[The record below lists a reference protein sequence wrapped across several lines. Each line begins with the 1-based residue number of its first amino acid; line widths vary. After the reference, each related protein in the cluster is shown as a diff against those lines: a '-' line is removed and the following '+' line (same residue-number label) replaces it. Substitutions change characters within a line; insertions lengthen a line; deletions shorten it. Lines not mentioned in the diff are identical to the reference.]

1 MRWVCWR
8 NGWGDRRDGSAPVMG
23 RSWAGDWAVRTGWRW
38 RKKREDEE
46 SGGRRKKEVKPER
59 ENGKCLLMRE
69 ERESVI
75 KNSFFFL
82 HVSYSAHLKIDVH
95 CS

>member
-1 MRWVCWR
+1 
-8 NGWGDRRDGSAPVMG
+8 MG
-23 RSWAGDWAVRTGWRW
+23 NVY
-38 RKKREDEE
+38 
-46 SGGRRKKEVKPER
+46 
-59 ENGKCLLMRE
+59 LMRE

>member
-1 MRWVCWR
+1 
-8 NGWGDRRDGSAPVMG
+8 MG
-23 RSWAGDWAVRTGWRW
+23 RSCAGGWVVRTGWRW

-59 ENGKCLLMRE
+59 ENGKCLFNETR

-75 KNSFFFL
+75 KNSFFF
-82 HVSYSAHLKIDVH
+82 YM
-95 CS
+95 

>member
-1 MRWVCWR
+1 
-8 NGWGDRRDGSAPVMG
+8 MG

-75 KNSFFFL
+75 KNSFF
-82 HVSYSAHLKIDVH
+82 YM
-95 CS
+95 

>member
-1 MRWVCWR
+1 M
-8 NGWGDRRDGSAPVMG
+8 
-23 RSWAGDWAVRTGWRW
+23 RTGWRW

-59 ENGKCLLMRE
+59 ENEKCIFNERR

-82 HVSYSAHLKIDVH
+82 HESYSTHLKIDVY
-95 CS
+95 CSSGAKSFRFSSTAA

>member
-1 MRWVCWR
+1 MGLLAEWVGRSARWV
-8 NGWGDRRDGSAPVMG
+8 GAGDGSKLG
-23 RSWAGDWAVRTGWRW
+23 WRLAVRTGWRW

-59 ENGKCLLMRE
+59 ENGKCLFNETR

-75 KNSFFFL
+75 KNSFFF
-82 HVSYSAHLKIDVH
+82 YM
-95 CS
+95 

>member
-1 MRWVCWR
+1 MFAASGASTSELSSESMWAMGLGV
-8 NGWGDRRDGSAPVMG
+8 GRRDGSAPVMG
-23 RSWAGDWAVRTGWRW
+23 RSWASGWAVRTGWRW

-69 ERESVI
+69 IGRA
-75 KNSFFFL
+75 
-82 HVSYSAHLKIDVH
+82 HV
-95 CS
+95 